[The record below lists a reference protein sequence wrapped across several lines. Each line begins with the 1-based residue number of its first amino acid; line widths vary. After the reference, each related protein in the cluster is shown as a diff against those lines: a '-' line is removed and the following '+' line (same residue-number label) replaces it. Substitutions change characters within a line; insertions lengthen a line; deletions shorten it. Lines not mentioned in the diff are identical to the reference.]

1 MQRGYHRPVRPN
13 HSTAPSFSRLAPN
26 RLAPFVLTCE
36 HAREQLPPGSR
47 TNAADRAVLRTHW
60 GWDIGAWELTRETAR
75 RLETGATGGRWSRLW
90 IDLNRPAGDP
100 LLVREEIGGHGLSWN
115 AGIDERE
122 VARRYAETHA
132 PYHQEIDREIAHRLS
147 HGVRPVLLAIHTYT
161 PVWSGRPRRFDA
173 GVLYDENRREA
184 ACLVAALR
192 EIGLEVRYNEPYSGK
207 RGLMYSIDRHGRHH
221 RLPCLELEINQAL
234 LSRSR
239 RAATLARTVARGM
252 REIEIRSRGRR

>member
-1 MQRGYHRPVRPN
+1 MIRP
-13 HSTAPSFSRLAPN
+13 FSRLAPN

-36 HAREQLPPGSR
+36 HARGQLPPGIR
-47 TNAADRAVLRTHW
+47 TNTADRGVLRTHF
-60 GWDIGAWELTRETAR
+60 GWDIGAWGLTSEIAR
-75 RLETGATGGRWSRLW
+75 LLGTGATGGRWSRLW

-100 LLVREEIGGHGLSWN
+100 LLIREEVEGHGLSWN

-132 PYHQEIDREIAHRLS
+132 PYHEEIDREIAHRLS

-161 PVWSGRPRRFDA
+161 PVWKGRPRRFDA

-192 EIGLEVRYNEPYSGK
+192 KTGLEVRYNQPYSGK

-234 LSRSR
+234 FSQPR
-239 RAATLARTVARGM
+239 RTATLARTVARGM
-252 REIEIRSRGRR
+252 REIEIRNRGRR

>member
-1 MQRGYHRPVRPN
+1 MHPN
-13 HSTAPSFSRLAPN
+13 HSTPRSFSRLAPN
-26 RLAPFVLTCE
+26 RLVPFVLTCE
-36 HAREQLPPGSR
+36 HARGQLPPGIR
-47 TNAADRAVLRTHW
+47 TNAADRAVLRAHW
-60 GWDIGAWELTRETAR
+60 GWDIGAWALTRETAR
-75 RLETGATGGRWSRLW
+75 RLATGATGGRWSRLW

-100 LLVREEIGGHGLSWN
+100 MLVREDVEGRRLSWN

-122 VARRYAETHA
+122 VARRYAGTHA

-161 PVWSGRPRRFDA
+161 PIWSGRKRRFDA

-184 ACLVAALR
+184 TCLAAALR
-192 EIGLEVRYNEPYSGK
+192 ETGLEVRYNQPYSGK

-234 LSRSR
+234 LSRPR